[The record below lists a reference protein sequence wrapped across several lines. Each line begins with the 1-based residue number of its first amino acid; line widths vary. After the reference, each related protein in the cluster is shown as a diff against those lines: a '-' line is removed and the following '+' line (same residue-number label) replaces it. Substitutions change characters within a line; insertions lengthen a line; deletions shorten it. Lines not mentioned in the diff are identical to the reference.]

1 MKYLINKLKTMK
13 IGKNTVIFLSLILIG
28 AVMYYLLAEVIG
40 PFAPMSSFPAA
51 VLKMTLVVAAWMY
64 FDDIHFSEIDSVYEI
79 QKGNTAYSIVLLA
92 IAILIA
98 SVILSV

>member
-51 VLKMTLVVAAWMY
+51 VLK
-64 FDDIHFSEIDSVYEI
+64 
-79 QKGNTAYSIVLLA
+79 
-92 IAILIA
+92 
-98 SVILSV
+98 